1 MYVVCVLCIISE
13 SSTHL
18 LLRSPRF
25 IPIFCSYCAIYLW
38 YHSHVTLP
46 GWLLYYHI
54 SYCSYNWVRV
64 CIAPTSSPPTI
75 PYMPSY
81 AITMLYPSFDVID
94 PHYEGLVDVVHWLGF
109 LVSASLPSFVAA
121 YKKPS
126 QWTIN
131 WIPHVYCCRVVW
143 YDANIYRLQ
152 RGSSYRTVGT
162 YSAPTK
168 FASSIVGYMVRLS
181 TEYRGHGRRINSVVD
196 DSNGDVRR
204 GEIVKVVSCNW
215 TLTMKVS

>member
-1 MYVVCVLCIISE
+1 MHRTNFISPNN
-13 SSTHL
+13 TIYA
-18 LLRSPRF
+18 LLRYYDVVPF
-25 IPIFCSYCAIYLW
+25 IWCK
-38 YHSHVTLP
+38 
-46 GWLLYYHI
+46 
-54 SYCSYNWVRV
+54 
-64 CIAPTSSPPTI
+64 
-75 PYMPSY
+75 
-81 AITMLYPSFDVID
+81 ID

-109 LVSASLPSFVAA
+109 FVSASLPSFVAA
-121 YKKPS
+121 YEKPS